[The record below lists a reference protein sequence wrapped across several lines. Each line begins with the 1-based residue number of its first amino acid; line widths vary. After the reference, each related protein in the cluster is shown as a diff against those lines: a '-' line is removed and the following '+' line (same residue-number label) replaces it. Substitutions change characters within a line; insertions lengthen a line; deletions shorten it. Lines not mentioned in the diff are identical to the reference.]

1 MLVCLFVFSIEIQT
15 AGRIGMKFGMEVILE
30 GERLL
35 GGGSTQYPHPPGMGC
50 VKGVRGSSGAS
61 AAHFGKSFIKTKVAG
76 CPQFS
81 GGRSPFWTPNPDL
94 EGPWPHVLLEPWSL
108 TKKSSSKIKVV
119 VFVTNSYLVRLDT
132 LYPDPLGPGGPKGGA
147 WWGSGSSVKTQ

>member
-1 MLVCLFVFSIEIQT
+1 MREKDSW
-15 AGRIGMKFGMEVILE
+15 
-30 GERLL
+30 
-35 GGGSTQYPHPPGMGC
+35 GGSTQYPHPPGMGC

-132 LYPDPLGPGGPKGGA
+132 LYPDPLGPGGPKGGP
-147 WWGSGSSVKTQ
+147 GGVLDPQ